1 MMVTQ
6 REAEAL
12 ARKHVQDYLNA
23 CGLNTVEDAGNA
35 LMKLCSVAGVM
46 MVATV
51 GYDDAVARLE
61 GTAAFIAKKMEG
73 VKFHQE
79 RAN

>member
-1 MMVTQ
+1 MVTQ
-6 REAEAL
+6 QEAESL
-12 ARKHVQDYLNA
+12 AQKLIQDYLNA
-23 CGLNTVEDAGNA
+23 CKLDTTQDAGNA

-51 GYDDAVARLE
+51 GYQEAVDRMKS
-61 GTAAFIAKKMEG
+61 TASFIAVTMHG
-73 VKFHQE
+73 VKFKQE

>member
-1 MMVTQ
+1 MVTSQ
-6 REAEAL
+6 EAEQL
-12 ARKHVQDYLNA
+12 ARKCVQDYLNA

-51 GYDDAVARLE
+51 GHADAVARLE
-61 GTAAFIAKKMEG
+61 GTASYIANSMGGNRLKKQ
-73 VKFHQE
+73 F
-79 RAN
+79 AN

>member
-1 MMVTQ
+1 MVTQ
-6 REAEAL
+6 QQAEQL
-12 ARKHVQDYLNA
+12 AQQKIQEYLNA

-51 GYDDAVARLE
+51 GYQDAVNRLE
-61 GTAAFIAKKMEG
+61 GTAAFIAKTMQGAKYRS
-73 VKFHQE
+73 E

>member
-6 REAEAL
+6 QEAEEL
-12 ARKHVQDYLNA
+12 ARKHMQDYLNA
-23 CGLNTVEDAGNA
+23 CGLETVEDAGNA

-51 GYDDAVARLE
+51 GYEDAVARLE
-61 GTAAFIAKKMEG
+61 GTAAFIAKKMRG
-73 VKFHQE
+73 VQFNQE